1 MYDRRPPYHRRFYRP
16 PHLRGPS
23 RCGSARDGGG
33 VVRPRLPDL
42 PLRHGHGLR
51 PRRRR
56 SGPRVPRFRNRIG
69 LFSCRG
75 FRCRLFRLGPSFR
88 FGPFSRLGSRLG
100 PFFCRD
106 FCCGLFLCSGFRI
119 LVFSCHGS
127 RLGPFFC
134 RDFCCSRFLCSGFRI
149 LFFSCLGSRL
159 GPFFCRD
166 FCCGFFLRSGFRIL
180 FFSRRIFRICFSC
193 CHGFC
198 IGLFSRRG
206 SGPAFSAHADAR
218 SAAGR
223 RNPFPGTGEPLPGR
237 GPRTLPACA
246 GCRRS

>member
-69 LFSCRG
+69 FFSCHG
-75 FRCRLFRLGPSFR
+75 SRLGPFFCRDFCCSHFLCSGFR
-88 FGPFSRLGSRLG
+88 ILFCSCLGSRIG

-119 LVFSCHGS
+119 LVFSRRVSHI
-127 RLGPFFC
+127 
-134 RDFCCSRFLCSGFRI
+134 D
-149 LFFSCLGSRL
+149 SC
-159 GPFFCRD
+159 
-166 FCCGFFLRSGFRIL
+166 
-180 FFSRRIFRICFSC
+180 SRRIFRICFSF

-198 IGLFSRRG
+198 IGLFSRLG

-237 GPRTLPACA
+237 RPRTLPACA

>member
-106 FCCGLFLCSGFRI
+106 FCCG
-119 LVFSCHGS
+119 
-127 RLGPFFC
+127 
-134 RDFCCSRFLCSGFRI
+134 
-149 LFFSCLGSRL
+149 
-159 GPFFCRD
+159 
-166 FCCGFFLRSGFRIL
+166 FFLRSGFRIL

>member
-1 MYDRRPPYHRRFYRP
+1 MYDRRPPDHRRFYRP

-51 PRRRR
+51 PRRCR

-69 LFSCRG
+69 F
-75 FRCRLFRLGPSFR
+75 
-88 FGPFSRLGSRLG
+88 
-100 PFFCRD
+100 
-106 FCCGLFLCSGFRI
+106 
-119 LVFSCHGS
+119 FSCHGS

-149 LFFSCLGSRL
+149 LFFSCRVSHIDS
-159 GPFFCRD
+159 C
-166 FCCGFFLRSGFRIL
+166 
-180 FFSRRIFRICFSC
+180 SRRIFRICFSF

-206 SGPAFSAHADAR
+206 SGPALSAHADAR

>member
-69 LFSCRG
+69 FFSCHG
-75 FRCRLFRLGPSFR
+75 SRLGPFFCRDFCCGLFLRSRFR
-88 FGPFSRLGSRLG
+88 ILFCSCLGSRIG

-119 LVFSCHGS
+119 LVFSRRVSHI
-127 RLGPFFC
+127 
-134 RDFCCSRFLCSGFRI
+134 D
-149 LFFSCLGSRL
+149 SC
-159 GPFFCRD
+159 
-166 FCCGFFLRSGFRIL
+166 
-180 FFSRRIFRICFSC
+180 SRRIFRICFSF

-198 IGLFSRRG
+198 IGLFSRLG

-237 GPRTLPACA
+237 RPRTLPACA

>member
-69 LFSCRG
+69 FFSCHG
-75 FRCRLFRLGPSFR
+75 SRLGPFLCRDFCCSRFLCSGFR
-88 FGPFSRLGSRLG
+88 ILFCSCLGSRIG

-119 LVFSCHGS
+119 LVFSRRVSHI
-127 RLGPFFC
+127 
-134 RDFCCSRFLCSGFRI
+134 D
-149 LFFSCLGSRL
+149 SC
-159 GPFFCRD
+159 
-166 FCCGFFLRSGFRIL
+166 
-180 FFSRRIFRICFSC
+180 SRRIFRICFSF

-198 IGLFSRRG
+198 IGLFSRLG

-237 GPRTLPACA
+237 RPRTLPACA

>member
-69 LFSCRG
+69 LFSRRG
-75 FRCRLFRLGPSFR
+75 FLFRLFRLFRLGPFFCRDFCCSRFLCSGFR
-88 FGPFSRLGSRLG
+88 ILFFSCHGSRLG

-119 LVFSCHGS
+119 LVFSRRVSHI
-127 RLGPFFC
+127 
-134 RDFCCSRFLCSGFRI
+134 D
-149 LFFSCLGSRL
+149 SC
-159 GPFFCRD
+159 
-166 FCCGFFLRSGFRIL
+166 
-180 FFSRRIFRICFSC
+180 SRRIFRICFSF

-198 IGLFSRRG
+198 IGLFSRLG

-237 GPRTLPACA
+237 
-246 GCRRS
+246 

>member
-1 MYDRRPPYHRRFYRP
+1 MYDRRAPYHRRFYRP

-69 LFSCRG
+69 FFSCHG
-75 FRCRLFRLGPSFR
+75 SRLGPSFR

-119 LVFSCHGS
+119 L
-127 RLGPFFC
+127 
-134 RDFCCSRFLCSGFRI
+134 
-149 LFFSCLGSRL
+149 FFSRRVSHIDSC
-159 GPFFCRD
+159 
-166 FCCGFFLRSGFRIL
+166 
-180 FFSRRIFRICFSC
+180 SRRIFRICFSC

-198 IGLFSRRG
+198 IGLFSRLG

>member
-1 MYDRRPPYHRRFYRP
+1 MYDRRPPDHRRFYRP

-51 PRRRR
+51 PRRCR

-69 LFSCRG
+69 FFSCH
-75 FRCRLFRLGPSFR
+75 
-88 FGPFSRLGSRLG
+88 GSRLG

-106 FCCGLFLCSGFRI
+106 FCCGLFLRSRFRI
-119 LVFSCHGS
+119 LFFSCHGS

-149 LFFSCLGSRL
+149 LFFSCRVSHIDS
-159 GPFFCRD
+159 C
-166 FCCGFFLRSGFRIL
+166 
-180 FFSRRIFRICFSC
+180 SRRIFRICFSF

-206 SGPAFSAHADAR
+206 SGPALSAHADAR

>member
-69 LFSCRG
+69 F
-75 FRCRLFRLGPSFR
+75 
-88 FGPFSRLGSRLG
+88 
-100 PFFCRD
+100 
-106 FCCGLFLCSGFRI
+106 
-119 LVFSCHGS
+119 FSCHGS
-127 RLGPFFC
+127 RLGPSFC

-166 FCCGFFLRSGFRIL
+166 FCCGLFLRSGFRIL
-180 FFSRRIFRICFSC
+180 FFSRCVSHIDSCSRRIFRICFSC

-246 GCRRS
+246 GCRQS

>member
-69 LFSCRG
+69 LFSC
-75 FRCRLFRLGPSFR
+75 
-88 FGPFSRLGSRLG
+88 
-100 PFFCRD
+100 
-106 FCCGLFLCSGFRI
+106 
-119 LVFSCHGS
+119 HGS

-166 FCCGFFLRSGFRIL
+166 FCCGLFLRSRFRILFFSCHGSRLGPFFCRDFCCSRFLCSGFRIL
-180 FFSRRIFRICFSC
+180 VFSRRVSHIDSCSRRIFRICFSC

-206 SGPAFSAHADAR
+206 SGPAFSVHADAR

-237 GPRTLPACA
+237 
-246 GCRRS
+246 

>member
-1 MYDRRPPYHRRFYRP
+1 MYDRRPPYNRRFYRP

-69 LFSCRG
+69 LFSRRG
-75 FRCRLFRLGPSFR
+75 FRCRLFRLGP
-88 FGPFSRLGSRLG
+88 FSRLGFFSCLGSRIG

-119 LVFSCHGS
+119 LVFSRRVS
-127 RLGPFFC
+127 RI
-134 RDFCCSRFLCSGFRI
+134 D
-149 LFFSCLGSRL
+149 SC
-159 GPFFCRD
+159 
-166 FCCGFFLRSGFRIL
+166 
-180 FFSRRIFRICFSC
+180 SRRIFRICFSF

-237 GPRTLPACA
+237 
-246 GCRRS
+246 

>member
-33 VVRPRLPDL
+33 VVRPRLQDL

-56 SGPRVPRFRNRIG
+56 SGPRVPRFRTRIG
-69 LFSCRG
+69 F
-75 FRCRLFRLGPSFR
+75 
-88 FGPFSRLGSRLG
+88 
-100 PFFCRD
+100 
-106 FCCGLFLCSGFRI
+106 
-119 LVFSCHGS
+119 FSCHGS
-127 RLGPFFC
+127 RLGPFLC

-166 FCCGFFLRSGFRIL
+166 FCCGLFLCSGFRIL
-180 FFSRRIFRICFSC
+180 VFSRRVSHIDSCSRRIFRICFSF

-198 IGLFSRRG
+198 IGLFSRLG

-237 GPRTLPACA
+237 RPRTLPACA

>member
-69 LFSCRG
+69 FFSCHG
-75 FRCRLFRLGPSFR
+75 SRLGPFFCRDFCCGLFLRSGFR
-88 FGPFSRLGSRLG
+88 ILFFSCLGSRLG

-119 LVFSCHGS
+119 LVFSRRVSHI
-127 RLGPFFC
+127 
-134 RDFCCSRFLCSGFRI
+134 D
-149 LFFSCLGSRL
+149 SC
-159 GPFFCRD
+159 
-166 FCCGFFLRSGFRIL
+166 
-180 FFSRRIFRICFSC
+180 SRRIFRICFSF

-198 IGLFSRRG
+198 IGLFSRLG

-237 GPRTLPACA
+237 RPRTLPACA

>member
-33 VVRPRLPDL
+33 VVRPRLPDF

-51 PRRRR
+51 PRRCR

-69 LFSCRG
+69 FFSRRG
-75 FRCRLFRLGPSFR
+75 FRCRLCRLGLFSRLGPFFCRDFCCSRFLCSGFR
-88 FGPFSRLGSRLG
+88 ILFFSRLGSRLG

-119 LVFSCHGS
+119 LVFSRRVSHI
-127 RLGPFFC
+127 
-134 RDFCCSRFLCSGFRI
+134 D
-149 LFFSCLGSRL
+149 SC
-159 GPFFCRD
+159 
-166 FCCGFFLRSGFRIL
+166 
-180 FFSRRIFRICFSC
+180 SRRIFRICFSF

-198 IGLFSRRG
+198 IGLFSRLG

-237 GPRTLPACA
+237 
-246 GCRRS
+246 

>member
-69 LFSCRG
+69 LFSRRG
-75 FRCRLFRLGPSFR
+75 FRCRLFRLGLF
-88 FGPFSRLGSRLG
+88 SRLG

-106 FCCGLFLCSGFRI
+106 FCCGFFLRSGFRI
-119 LVFSCHGS
+119 LFFSCHGS

-149 LFFSCLGSRL
+149 LFFSCHGSRL

-180 FFSRRIFRICFSC
+180 FFSRRVSHIDSCSRRIFRICFSF

-198 IGLFSRRG
+198 IGLFSRLG

-237 GPRTLPACA
+237 
-246 GCRRS
+246 

>member
-1 MYDRRPPYHRRFYRP
+1 MYDRRPPYNRRFYRP

-51 PRRRR
+51 PRRCR

-69 LFSCRG
+69 LFSRRG

-119 LVFSCHGS
+119 LFFSCHGF

-149 LFFSCLGSRL
+149 LFFSCRVSHIDSCSR
-159 GPFFCRD
+159 C
-166 FCCGFFLRSGFRIL
+166 
-180 FFSRRIFRICFSC
+180 IFRICFSF

-198 IGLFSRRG
+198 IGLFSRLG

-237 GPRTLPACA
+237 RPRTLPACA

>member
-69 LFSCRG
+69 FFSCHG
-75 FRCRLFRLGPSFR
+75 SRLGPFLCRDFCCSRFLCSGFR
-88 FGPFSRLGSRLG
+88 ILFCSCLGSRIGPFFCRDFCCGLFLRSGFRILFFSCLGSRLG

-119 LVFSCHGS
+119 LVFSRRVSHI
-127 RLGPFFC
+127 
-134 RDFCCSRFLCSGFRI
+134 D
-149 LFFSCLGSRL
+149 SC
-159 GPFFCRD
+159 
-166 FCCGFFLRSGFRIL
+166 
-180 FFSRRIFRICFSC
+180 SRRIFRICFSF

-198 IGLFSRRG
+198 IGLFSRLG

-237 GPRTLPACA
+237 RPRTLPACA